1 MSVTL
6 LLAGLS
12 KPSAQS
18 KGVFGTINLHGR
30 HYPLPLLLACFRAY
44 ASSKLLPDCLQDSI
58 LGLWLAVIEAGFPPA
73 RIRDIAQPQPTEP
86 QKLHQGSIHLVDS
99 KHSCNIFMN

>member
-30 HYPLPLLLACFRAY
+30 PYPLPLLLACFRAY
-44 ASSKLLPDCLQDSI
+44 ASSKLLPDCLQGSI
-58 LGLWLAVIEAGFPPA
+58 LGLWLAVAEAGFPPA